1 MKDSKVLIYIGFI
14 VLILILI
21 WSPKGNSTGTF
32 SDILNHIGNKQEYY
46 SQEITNNIVSEAE
59 SKHIG
64 EHKEDGSNWS
74 IPNIIRSTLG
84 VN

>member
-1 MKDSKVLIYIGFI
+1 MKDNKVLMYIGFI

-21 WSPKGNSTGTF
+21 WSPKGNNTGTF

-46 SQEITNNIVSEAE
+46 SQEVTNNVVSEVE
-59 SKHIG
+59 RKHIG

-74 IPNIIRSTLG
+74 IPNIIRSMLG